1 MNCVLN
7 SEHKQILTQ
16 YLNELSSMSIVPRVV
31 NIDEL
36 HELSWEENIN
46 NIKQI
51 NSAGLKA
58 SVFEKLIATI
68 KQTELMKIYKT
79 PIESVF
85 SDTLDSI
92 LSCGRDQEI
101 ALKRL
106 RRLDKDAFLYQGIY
120 RHRDAYLHQLIS
132 GSKDTYLIETFSS
145 RLKTIIIEHLKEI
158 EQPPISFFKMLRL
171 SSIARTLQE
180 TGLMDSYL
188 QRVKQ
193 IISEGFKTLETE
205 MDISKRLAL
214 YSGIIF
220 AMKDTKFADQ
230 FSTQAN
236 RWYTSLF
243 QETRNTKLFLELA
256 QAIKYNPK
264 LVNEHFE
271 DFLIRIKE
279 LSPLTGRLGSLIRF
293 LYIIKNKQIGLKPI
307 QIDSKIADSPLLK
320 ETIEPILISIEQEP
334 DSYSLGELMIMLKA
348 PSLINVYSSRLKPLL
363 SLVLTNIEADNR
375 VESYASFYDKK
386 KLVSYYKWS
395 YNLYHLM
402 NGVKDTPLMDYCL
415 PRFERLFL
423 KMLEK
428 LKDIHPEDLN
438 NYLDSEKFPIFWEVV
453 KDTKLDKVLNE
464 FCTKL
469 DKQLMELKAKKN
481 DSNKKENEEWIE
493 KN

>member
-1 MNCVLN
+1 VNCVLN

-51 NSAGLKA
+51 NSPGLKA
-58 SVFEKLIATI
+58 SVFTKLTATI

-79 PIESVF
+79 LIESVF

-92 LSCGRDQEI
+92 LSCGRDFVERM
-101 ALKRL
+101 ARSS
-106 RRLDKDAFLYQGIY
+106 RPDKDALLEGIY
-120 RHRDAYLHQLIS
+120 RNRDGYLHHLIS
-132 GSKDTYLIETFSS
+132 GTKDTYLIDTFSS
-145 RLKTIIIEHLKEI
+145 RLKTIIIESLKEI
-158 EQPPISFFKMLRL
+158 EQPPISYFKMLRL
-171 SSIARTLQE
+171 SSIVRTLQE
-180 TGLMDSYL
+180 AGLMESYL
-188 QRVKQ
+188 QQVKQ
-193 IISEGFKTLETE
+193 IFSEGFKTLETE
-205 MDISKRLAL
+205 MDISKKLAL

-220 AMKDTKFADQ
+220 AMKDTKFADLY
-230 FSTQAN
+230 SIQAN

-243 QETRNTKLFLELA
+243 QETKNTKLFLELV
-256 QAIKYNPK
+256 QAIKWNPK
-264 LVNEHFE
+264 LVNEHFA

-279 LSPLTGRLGSLIRF
+279 LSPLTGRLGSLSRF
-293 LYIIKNKQIGLKPI
+293 LYIIKNYQIGLKPK

-320 ETIEPILISIEQEP
+320 ETIEPILTSIEQEP

-375 VESYASFYDKK
+375 VESYASLYDKK
-386 KLVSYYKWS
+386 RHVSYYKWS
-395 YNLYHLM
+395 YKLYHLM
-402 NGVKDTPLMDYCL
+402 NGVQDTPLMDYCF

-428 LKDIHPEDLN
+428 LEEMHPEDLD
-438 NYLDSEKFPIFWEVV
+438 NYLDSEVFPNFWEVV

-469 DKQLMELKAKKN
+469 DKQLMELK
-481 DSNKKENEEWIE
+481 
-493 KN
+493 